1 MTVGIAVKS
10 HPQKN
15 ERIARTRLQMAIGAV
30 VGAELGAEAGGGGV
44 I

>member
-1 MTVGIAVKS
+1 MTAGIAVKS

-15 ERIARTRLQMAIGAV
+15 ERIARTRLKMAAGAV
-30 VGAELGAEAGGGGV
+30 REAGLGAEGRDGDV

>member
-1 MTVGIAVKS
+1 MTAGIAVKS

-15 ERIARTRLQMAIGAV
+15 ETTARTRLQMAVGAV
-30 VGAELGAEAGGGGV
+30 EGAGLGAEGGGGGV

>member
-1 MTVGIAVKS
+1 MTAGIAVKS

-15 ERIARTRLQMAIGAV
+15 ERIARTRLQIAVGAV
-30 VGAELGAEAGGGGV
+30 RGAGLDAEGGGGGV